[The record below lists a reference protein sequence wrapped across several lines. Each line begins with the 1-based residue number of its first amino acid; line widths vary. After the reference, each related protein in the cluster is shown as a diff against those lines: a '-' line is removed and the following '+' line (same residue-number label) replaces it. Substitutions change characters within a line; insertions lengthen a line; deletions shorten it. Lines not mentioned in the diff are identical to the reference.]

1 MTSLRDPRVYL
12 VDDDASVR
20 VALQRL
26 IRSGG
31 FVVETFASGEQL
43 LETWPSDSSG
53 CLIVAERAEMIR
65 VSDLP
70 EQSLRSLRALR

>member
-1 MTSLRDPRVYL
+1 MGILREPKVFV
-12 VDDDASVR
+12 VDGDASVR

-43 LETWPSDSSG
+43 LEN
-53 CLIVAERAEMIR
+53 VALGQLGMFDCRGACR
-65 VSDLP
+65 DD
-70 EQSLRSLRALR
+70 

>member
-1 MTSLRDPRVYL
+1 M
-12 VDDDASVR
+12 DDDASVR

-53 CLIVAERAEMIR
+53 CLIVDIQAAFE
-65 VSDLP
+65 VNT
-70 EQSLRSLRALR
+70 